1 MTKKTYKII
10 SLSGVVCFPEM
21 PVNCNIG
28 RDLSK
33 NAIHAAFDLEED
45 IVVVTQFSNDANENF
60 WANVSHVGCVARI
73 KSIQPDRANNGILK
87 VLIEGKTRVKV
98 KGITYG

>member
-33 NAIHAAFDLEED
+33 NAIHAAFDLEE
-45 IVVVTQFSNDANENF
+45 AY
-60 WANVSHVGCVARI
+60 I
-73 KSIQPDRANNGILK
+73 KQSSLFLAYCLK
-87 VLIEGKTRVKV
+87 
-98 KGITYG
+98 YFAS